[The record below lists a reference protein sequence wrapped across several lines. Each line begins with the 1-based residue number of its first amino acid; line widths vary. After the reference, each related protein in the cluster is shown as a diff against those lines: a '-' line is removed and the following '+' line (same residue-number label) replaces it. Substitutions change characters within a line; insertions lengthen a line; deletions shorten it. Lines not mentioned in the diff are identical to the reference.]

1 IKNLSVTYENKT
13 EALQDVSF
21 QLIKGQIVGIV
32 GPNGAGKTTLI
43 KSIVNLMPHKGIV
56 RFNDLPIAKQPK
68 NISYVEQKSNIDSTF
83 PMKVLDCVM
92 LGFYPILKP
101 WQLPSKKQKHEAELA
116 LKKVNMLEYKDNQ
129 IGELSGGQF
138 QRVLIARTLV

>member
-1 IKNLSVTYENKT
+1 MLDIKNLSVTYENKT

-92 LGFYPILKP
+92 LGFIRY
-101 WQLPSKKQKHEAELA
+101 
-116 LKKVNMLEYKDNQ
+116 
-129 IGELSGGQF
+129 
-138 QRVLIARTLV
+138 